1 MEMGTLEWRML
12 EGRVT
17 IKRGV
22 TRSQSHCYLPIVKLR
37 FDRAKPIRASSQIKR
52 VKMGGLEFINGV
64 PVEGTPAPAPA
75 PLIESDKF
83 LGKLGEAPLDSVPTS
98 LPPQKEAVLPLA
110 EEKKEGIVEVVVV
123 EEAKEEKKEEEKAAL
138 EDVVAAGEMKEEEK
152 KEGRNIV
159 GGPEVTLNSG
169 RKMPLLGTGTASW
182 PIPPIEDLK
191 NAILDA
197 MEVGYRHFDSA
208 VLYQSEEGLGVA
220 IAEALERGIIKSR
233 DELHVTTKL
242 WCNNATPER
251 VLPAIR
257 ESLRKLQL
265 EYVDLYLIHFPVRL
279 KEHVL
284 DMICEKDDILP
295 LDLKSTWAAMEE
307 IQKMGLAKSIGVS
320 NFTCM
325 KLTDLLAV
333 ANIPPAVNQVEMHP
347 VWQQKK
353 LRDFCKEK
361 GIHVSAYSPL
371 GAKEWG
377 FDVVLSNPVMNE
389 IAKAKGKSV
398 AQIALRWGLQQGV
411 SLIPKSFNKGRLGQN
426 FAILD
431 WELTEEELQKIGEIP
446 QKRIA
451 TIPEFIFPD
460 GMFKSPEEFWD
471 GEM

>member
-1 MEMGTLEWRML
+1 
-12 EGRVT
+12 
-17 IKRGV
+17 
-22 TRSQSHCYLPIVKLR
+22 
-37 FDRAKPIRASSQIKR
+37 
-52 VKMGGLEFINGV
+52 MGGLEITKGV
-64 PVEGTPAPAPA
+64 APVCAAPAPA
-75 PLIESDKF
+75 PPVVTESHKLMPAEANDQ
-83 LGKLGEAPLDSVPTS
+83 GKTDSVPS
-98 LPPQKEAVLPLA
+98 LPQEKETALPLA
-110 EEKKEGIVEVVVV
+110 EEKKEEKVDDVVVI
-123 EEAKEEKKEEEKAAL
+123 EEA
-138 EDVVAAGEMKEEEK
+138 VKEEEK
-152 KEGRNIV
+152 KEEKIV
-159 GGPEVTLNSG
+159 RGPELTLNSG

-182 PIPPIEDLK
+182 PLPSIEDLK

-208 VLYQSEEGLGVA
+208 ALYQSEEGLGVA

-233 DELHVTTKL
+233 DELHITTKL

-284 DMICEKDDILP
+284 DMTCEKDDILP
-295 LDLKSTWAAMEE
+295 LDLKSTWEAMEE
-307 IQKMGLAKSIGVS
+307 IHKMGLAKSIGVS
-320 NFTCM
+320 NFTCK
-325 KLTDLLAV
+325 KLTDLLSV
-333 ANIPPAVNQVEMHP
+333 AKIPPAVNQVEMHP
-347 VWQQKK
+347 VCQQKK

-377 FDVVLSNPVMNE
+377 FDVVLSNPVINE
-389 IAKAKGKSV
+389 ISKAKGKSV

-411 SLIPKSFNKGRLGQN
+411 SLIPKSFNKGRLAQN

-460 GMFKSPEEFWD
+460 GMFKSPEELWD

>member
-1 MEMGTLEWRML
+1 
-12 EGRVT
+12 
-17 IKRGV
+17 
-22 TRSQSHCYLPIVKLR
+22 
-37 FDRAKPIRASSQIKR
+37 
-52 VKMGGLEFINGV
+52 MGGLEILNGV
-64 PVEGTPAPAPA
+64 APVSQAEAPAPVTVVT
-75 PLIESDKF
+75 ESDNLSGRANDQGNTKST
-83 LGKLGEAPLDSVPTS
+83 LPS
-98 LPPQKEAVLPLA
+98 LPQEKESALLLV
-110 EEKKEGIVEVVVV
+110 
-123 EEAKEEKKEEEKAAL
+123 EEKKEEKD
-138 EDVVAAGEMKEEEK
+138 EDVVVIEEAVKEEEK
-152 KEGRNIV
+152 KEEKLVR
-159 GGPEVTLNSG
+159 GPEVTLNSG
-169 RKMPLLGTGTASW
+169 RKLPLLGTGTASW
-182 PIPPIEDLK
+182 PLPPIEDLK

-208 VLYQSEEGLGVA
+208 ALYQSEDGLGVA

-233 DELHVTTKL
+233 DELHITTKL
-242 WCNNATPER
+242 WCNNATPGR

-265 EYVDLYLIHFPVRL
+265 EYVDLYLIHFPVHL

-284 DMICEKDDILP
+284 DMSCEKDDILP
-295 LDLKSTWAAMEE
+295 LDLKSTWEAMEE
-307 IQKMGLAKSIGVS
+307 IHKMGLAKSIGVS
-320 NFTCM
+320 NFTCK
-325 KLTDLLAV
+325 KLADLLAV
-333 ANIPPAVNQVEMHP
+333 AKVPPAVNQVEMHP

-353 LRDFCKEK
+353 LRHFCKEK

-377 FDVVLSNPVMNE
+377 FDVVLSNPVINE

-411 SLIPKSFNKGRLGQN
+411 SLIPKSFNKGRLAQN

-446 QKRIA
+446 QKRVA

-460 GMFKSPEEFWD
+460 GMFKSSEEFWD